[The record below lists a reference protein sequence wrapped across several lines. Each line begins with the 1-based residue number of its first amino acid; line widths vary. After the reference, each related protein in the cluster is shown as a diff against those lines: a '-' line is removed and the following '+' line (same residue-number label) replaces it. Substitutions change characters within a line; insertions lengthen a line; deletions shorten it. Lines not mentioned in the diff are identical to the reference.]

1 MVTSLGEMVMT
12 VLLIWSLVDTQPPRL
27 ITSDKRVID
36 LSETDP
42 AVWASYLSE
51 ENKHRVLAAVR
62 RWDTAIMA
70 GANAIESH
78 GYAVSGIGVDFQTWL
93 ANERAS
99 CSS

>member
-36 LSETDP
+36 LSKTDP
-42 AVWASYLSE
+42 AIWASYLSE
-51 ENKHRVLAAVR
+51 ENKRRVLAAVR
-62 RWDTAIMA
+62 RWETAITA

-78 GYAVSGIGVDFQTWL
+78 GYAVSGIGVDYQTWL
-93 ANERAS
+93 ANERES